1 MLLLLRADTHLSFL
15 SSLLLI
21 LSPKCVCVTIQAL
34 RLLIDFTYA
43 VWNDLTWKAIAQV
56 STRRLHLAKVL
67 A

>member
-1 MLLLLRADTHLSFL
+1 
-15 SSLLLI
+15 
-21 LSPKCVCVTIQAL
+21 VCVTIQAL